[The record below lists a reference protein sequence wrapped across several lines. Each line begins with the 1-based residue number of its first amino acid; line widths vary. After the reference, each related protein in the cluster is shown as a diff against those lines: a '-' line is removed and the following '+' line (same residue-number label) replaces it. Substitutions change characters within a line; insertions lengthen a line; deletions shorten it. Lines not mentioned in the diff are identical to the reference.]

1 MNSPFPYETYAEN
14 ESFYGREVEKEKIL
28 SFANTSTNLVI
39 YSKRRLGKSS
49 LVREVFR
56 ENKEYLFIYCDMF
69 DITSKEDFASNLLH
83 SLASSI
89 KGDIKVVL
97 KRLSKLFKRVSLVYS
112 ADPQTGK
119 LSLKPDLKA
128 LSFQEMMDEFFNTVF
143 ELSKKQKI
151 VIALDEFQ
159 QISTLKDAKIDAIL
173 RKYIQENYNIS
184 YIFLGS
190 KRHMLN
196 RLFEYGAPLFEE
208 AVSMQLETI
217 KQEDINNYVSKHLN
231 ISDEIV
237 EYIYDLTDGETKFIQ
252 HIFHILF
259 VYHKRKEIT
268 ISLVDEAILEIIHAK
283 SSGYK
288 ILFDTFS
295 QFQKKAFKAL
305 SKYSQNIHSKDVL
318 DEYNISKGSM
328 QSALKQLYQREIID
342 KEDDVW
348 FIPDRTLELWGKTLL
363 N

>member
-208 AVSMQLETI
+208 ATSMQLESI
-217 KQEDINNYVSKHLN
+217 KQEDINNYVSKYLN

-252 HIFHILF
+252 HIFHILY
-259 VYHKRKEIT
+259 VSHKRKQIN
-268 ISLVDEAILEIIHAK
+268 IDLVDQAVLEILNAK

-305 SKYSQNIHSKDVL
+305 SKYSQNIHTKDVL